1 MDKKSNKYRTLCIY
15 LALVLTTLASYWQVR
30 NCNFVSYDD
39 NLYVTDNL
47 YVQRGLTGEGIIWAF
62 TTDYAANWHPLT
74 WLSHML
80 DCSLFGTN
88 PRWHHFTNLLLH
100 IANTLLLF
108 AVLKRMTA
116 ALWRSAF
123 VAALF
128 ALHPLHVES
137 VAWIAERKDV
147 LSTLFWLLTM
157 IAYLSYVRHPGI
169 IRYLLTVVVFALGLM
184 AKPMLVTLPFVLL
197 LLDCWPLGR
206 LRFSGDVNHK
216 SLFRLVREKVPFF
229 VLSAISSVIT
239 FIVQQKSG
247 AMSRLD
253 WIPLIIRFG
262 NAFVSYVKYIGKMFW
277 PSRLAVLYPYP
288 VDMALLWPAVSA
300 LVLLAVSVF
309 VIRFAPKYRYLLLGW
324 LWYLG
329 TLFPVIGLVQVG
341 GQSLAD
347 RYTYVPLIG
356 LFIIIAW
363 GLPDLLAKWQRR
375 KIMLGI
381 SAGIVLVAM
390 SVCTRL
396 QVSHWRNSKSLFEH
410 ALNVT
415 AGNYVAHCSLAYAL
429 QQQGELDQAIT
440 HNRQALRI
448 NPNYPKAHLG
458 LGLVLLEKG
467 NLTEAVAHFNEAL
480 RINPDFADAHYHLAR
495 ALSEENKINEAVT
508 HLREALRLRADWVGP
523 MNNLAWFLATH
534 KNSDFYDPQEAVR
547 LAERTCE
554 LTRYNQPDL
563 LDTLAAAY
571 AAAGRF
577 SDAVATAEKALELA
591 LFSQQSRLIEQI
603 QNRLSLYRASRAYI
617 ESSTVASP
625 VDSALDHP

>member
-39 NLYVTDNL
+39 NLYVTDNP
-47 YVQRGLTGEGIIWAF
+47 YIQPGLTGEGFLWAF
-62 TTDYAANWHPLT
+62 TTNHASNWHPLT

-80 DCSLFGTN
+80 DCHLFGTN
-88 PRWHHFTNLLLH
+88 AGWHHFINLLLH

-108 AVLKRMTA
+108 TVLKQMTA

-157 IAYLSYVRHPGI
+157 IAYLSYVRHPSI
-169 IRYLLTVVVFALGLM
+169 IRYLLAILVFALGLM

-197 LLDCWPLGR
+197 LLDYWPLGR
-206 LRFSGDVNHK
+206 LRLRGDVNRK
-216 SLFRLVREKVPFF
+216 SWSRPVREKVPFF
-229 VLSAISSVIT
+229 ILSAISSVVT
-239 FIVQQKSG
+239 FLVQQKGG

-288 VDMALLWPAVSA
+288 ADMALLWPMMSA
-300 LVLLAVSVF
+300 LVLLAVSVL
-309 VIRFAPKYRYLLLGW
+309 VIRLAPKYKYLLVGW

-341 GQSLAD
+341 SQALAD
-347 RYTYVPLIG
+347 RYTYIPLIG
-356 LFIIIAW
+356 LFIIIGW
-363 GLPDLLAKWQRR
+363 VLPDLLSKWQYRR
-375 KIMLGI
+375 TTLGI

-390 SVCTRL
+390 LLCTRM
-396 QVSHWRNSKSLFEH
+396 QVSHWRNSKFLFEH

-415 AGNYVAHCSLAYAL
+415 KNNNTMHTSYGS
-429 QQQGELDQAIT
+429 
-440 HNRQALRI
+440 
-448 NPNYPKAHLG
+448 
-458 LGLVLLEKG
+458 VLLDEG
-467 NLTEAVAHFNEAL
+467 RYEQAVAHFNEAL
-480 RINPDFADAHYHLAR
+480 RLNP
-495 ALSEENKINEAVT
+495 ENYLT
-508 HLREALRLRADWVGP
+508 H
-523 MNNLAWFLATH
+523 NNMSTPVVLKHTEIL
-534 KNSDFYDPQEAVR
+534 VR
-547 LAERTCE
+547 LFSNKASWTRPSPTILRRCE
-554 LTRYNQPDL
+554 
-563 LDTLAAAY
+563 
-571 AAAGRF
+571 
-577 SDAVATAEKALELA
+577 
-591 LFSQQSRLIEQI
+591 
-603 QNRLSLYRASRAYI
+603 
-617 ESSTVASP
+617 
-625 VDSALDHP
+625 SALTYPDCAKAWGMSF